1 MRRAALSSLA
11 TLALLLGCGGEESE
25 PAPPAPGN
33 SNATPAPTPAPPPTP
48 VPPAPTASAACAVPA
63 GSLRGDAKAGE
74 LTYGQFCTLCHGAE
88 APPVQPPPANHRDC
102 SYMGALSDEHLYK
115 VICGGGAAVGKAAT
129 MPSWG
134 AALPPDAIK
143 NVVAH
148 LRSLCPS

>member
-1 MRRAALSSLA
+1 VRRAALSALA

-25 PAPPAPGN
+25 PAPQPA
-33 SNATPAPTPAPPPTP
+33 PAPTPTPTP
-48 VPPAPTASAACAVPA
+48 TPPVTPPPTASAACAVPA

-74 LTYGQFCTLCHGAE
+74 LTYNQFCTLCHGAE

-102 SYMGALSDEHLYK
+102 QYMGALSDEHLYK

-148 LRSLCPS
+148 LRSFCPS